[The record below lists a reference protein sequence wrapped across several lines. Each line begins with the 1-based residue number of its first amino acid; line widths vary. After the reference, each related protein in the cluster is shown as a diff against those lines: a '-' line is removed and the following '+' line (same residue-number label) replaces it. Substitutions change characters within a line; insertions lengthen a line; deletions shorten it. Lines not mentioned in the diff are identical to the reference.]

1 MLILVLLGMYFDA
14 EVVFVTKSSL
24 LFRLAVAI
32 LWHYQGSD
40 TSTSPR
46 AILVHSYYMS
56 PQSLIPAV
64 YLVIFQLHIFS
75 VHKVGMATI
84 KGVQI

>member
-1 MLILVLLGMYFDA
+1 MKNYEILESPQFPQAGRTWA
-14 EVVFVTKSSL
+14 
-24 LFRLAVAI
+24 
-32 LWHYQGSD
+32 WHYQEND